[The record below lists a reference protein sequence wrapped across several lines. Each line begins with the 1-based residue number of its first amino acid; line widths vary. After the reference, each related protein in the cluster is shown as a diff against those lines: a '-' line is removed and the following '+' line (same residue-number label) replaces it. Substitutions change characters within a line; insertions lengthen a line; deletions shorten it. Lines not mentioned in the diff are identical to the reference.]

1 MTETK
6 VQLTYKD
13 TIFRMLFKEK
23 ENLLS
28 LYNAVNKTS
37 YTNVEELEITT
48 LENAVYMNYKNDV
61 SFVFGFELM
70 LYEHQSTVNP
80 NMPLR
85 DLIYVTKVLQSITRN
100 EVLYSSGLIRLP
112 APRFV
117 VFYNGA
123 DPQPEEQIL
132 RLSDA
137 FEKRMEHPE
146 LELIVKVYNINSGH
160 NPELME
166 ACCLLKEYAQYV
178 EQVRRFAKELPFPE
192 AVERAVEYCIKNGIL
207 ADFLLKNRA
216 EAIAVSIFEYDEEK
230 HLKNESELAYKQG
243 IEQGRQSGK
252 SAGEKLKLIKQ
263 ICKKVEKGQNPE
275 KIAQDLEEEIETI
288 LPIYELAASSAP
300 EYDSEKIYKEL
311 DSRGDI

>member
-1 MTETK
+1 MTETY
-6 VQLTYKD
+6 VQRNYKD
-13 TIFRMLFKEK
+13 TMFRMLFKEK

-48 LENAVYMNYKNDV
+48 LENAVYMNYKNDI
-61 SFVFGFELM
+61 SFVFDFELM

-85 DLIYVTKVLQSITRN
+85 DLFYVTKVLQNITRS
-100 EVLYSSGLIRLP
+100 ETLYSSVLLKLP

-117 VFYNGA
+117 VFYNGT
-123 DPQPEEQIL
+123 DPQPGEQIL

-137 FEKRMEHPE
+137 FEKRMEKPE
-146 LELIVKVYNINSGH
+146 LELVVKVYNINSGY

-178 EQVRRFAKELPFPE
+178 EQVRRFAKKLPFQE
-192 AVERAVEYCIKNGIL
+192 AVEQAVDHCIRNGVL

-230 HLKNESELAYKQG
+230 HLKSERDLAYKNGEEVG
-243 IEQGRQSGK
+243 IAKGRTI
-252 SAGEKLKLIKQ
+252 KLIKQ
-263 ICKKVEKGQNPE
+263 ICKKIEKGQGPE
-275 KIAQDLEEEIETI
+275 KIAEELEEDLETVM
-288 LPIYELAASSAP
+288 PIYELAAASSP
-300 EYDSEKIYKEL
+300 EYDNEKIYKKL
-311 DSRGDI
+311 QDRYAGD

>member
-1 MTETK
+1 MTETQMK
-6 VQLTYKD
+6 RSYKD
-13 TIFRMLFKEK
+13 TMFRMLFKEK

-37 YTNVEELEITT
+37 YTDVKELEITT

-61 SFVFGFELM
+61 SFVFDFELM

-85 DLIYVTKVLQSITRN
+85 DLIYVTKVLQNITRN
-100 EVLYSSGLIRLP
+100 ETLYSSGLIKLP

-117 VFYNGA
+117 VFYNGT

-137 FEKRMEHPE
+137 FEKKMEEPEPE
-146 LELIVKVYNINSGH
+146 LVVKVYNINSGY

-178 EQVRRFAKELPFPE
+178 EQVRRFARKQPFQE
-192 AVERAVEYCIKNGIL
+192 AVEQAVDYCIRNGIL
-207 ADFLLKNRA
+207 ADFLSKNRA

-230 HLKNESELAYKQG
+230 HLKNERELAYKNG
-243 IEQGRQSGK
+243 EE
-252 SAGEKLKLIKQ
+252 AGEKLKLIKQ

-275 KIAQDLEEEIETI
+275 EIAQALEEEIETI

-300 EYDSEKIYKEL
+300 EYDSEKIYKKL

>member
-1 MTETK
+1 MTETHA
-6 VQLTYKD
+6 QRNYKD
-13 TIFRMLFKEK
+13 TMFRMLFKEK

-37 YTNVEELEITT
+37 YTDVKELEITT

-80 NMPLR
+80 NIPLR
-85 DLIYVTKVLQSITRN
+85 DLIYVTKVLQNITRN
-100 EVLYSSGLIRLP
+100 EILYSSGLIKLP

-117 VFYNGA
+117 VFYNGT

-137 FEKRMEHPE
+137 FEKKLEEPE
-146 LELIVKVYNINSGH
+146 LELVVKIYNINSGY
-160 NPELME
+160 NRELME

-178 EQVRRFAKELPFPE
+178 EQVRRFARQLPFQE
-192 AVERAVEYCIKNGIL
+192 AVEQAVDHCIRNGIL
-207 ADFLLKNRA
+207 ADFLLKNRT

-230 HLKNESELAYKQG
+230 HLKGERELAYKQG

-252 SAGEKLKLIKQ
+252 IEGEKLNLIKL

-275 KIAQDLEEEIETI
+275 KIAEDLEEEIETI
-288 LPIYELAASSAP
+288 LPIYELAVAAAP

-311 DSRGDI
+311 Y

>member
-1 MTETK
+1 
-6 VQLTYKD
+6 
-13 TIFRMLFKEK
+13 
-23 ENLLS
+23 
-28 LYNAVNKTS
+28 
-37 YTNVEELEITT
+37 
-48 LENAVYMNYKNDV
+48 MNYKNDV

-123 DPQPEEQIL
+123 DPQPEEQML

-137 FEKRMEHPE
+137 FEKRMEQPE
-146 LELIVKVYNINSGH
+146 LELIVKVYNINSGY

-178 EQVRRFAKELPFPE
+178 AQVRRFAKELPFPE
-192 AVERAVEYCIKNGIL
+192 AVERAVEYCIRNGIL

-230 HLKNESELAYKQG
+230 HLKNERELAYKSGEEAG

-252 SAGEKLKLIKQ
+252 AIGEKLKLIRQ

-275 KIAQDLEEEIETI
+275 EIAQALEEEIETV
-288 LPIYELAASSAP
+288 LPIYKLAASSAP
-300 EYDSEKIYKEL
+300 EYDCEKIYKEL
-311 DSRGDI
+311 ILLK

>member
-1 MTETK
+1 MTETQMK
-6 VQLTYKD
+6 RSYKD
-13 TIFRMLFKEK
+13 TMFRMLFKEK

-37 YTNVEELEITT
+37 YSNVEELEITT

-61 SFVFGFELM
+61 SFVFDFELM

-85 DLIYVTKVLQSITRN
+85 DLIYVTKVLQNITRN
-100 EVLYSSGLIRLP
+100 ETLYSSGLIKLP

-117 VFYNGA
+117 VFYNGT

-137 FEKRMEHPE
+137 FEKKLEEPE
-146 LELIVKVYNINSGH
+146 LELVVKIYNINSGY
-160 NPELME
+160 NRELME

-178 EQVRRFAKELPFPE
+178 EQVRRFARQLPFQE
-192 AVERAVEYCIKNGIL
+192 AVEQAVDHCIRNGIL
-207 ADFLLKNRA
+207 TDFLLKNRT

-230 HLKNESELAYKQG
+230 HLKGERELAYKQG

-252 SAGEKLKLIKQ
+252 IEGEKLNLIKL

-275 KIAQDLEEEIETI
+275 KIAQDLVPF
-288 LPIYELAASSAP
+288 LLSCRSV
-300 EYDSEKIYKEL
+300 
-311 DSRGDI
+311 